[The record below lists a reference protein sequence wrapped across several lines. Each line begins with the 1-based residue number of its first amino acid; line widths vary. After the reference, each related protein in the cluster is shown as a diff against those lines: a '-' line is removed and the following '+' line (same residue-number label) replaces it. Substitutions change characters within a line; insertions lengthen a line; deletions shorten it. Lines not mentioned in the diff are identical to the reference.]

1 MYALAWGAQNLIEP
15 GQARPE
21 TIAQSTFTLVVVF
34 FAMATQALIIGQMTT
49 TINRMEA
56 SRNAKSAGRQ
66 VVDGY
71 LESRDVPRKLRQ
83 RIHRFFDF
91 VGSVSDVNAEE
102 LLENLPPQ
110 LKLQLELYHKR
121 DVYLKN
127 PVFKECRADEV
138 VEIVQRVELLHASE
152 GQYLVQEGHKS
163 PGLYTIIRGSIEVL
177 KGESPAQ
184 HGTHLRTRWPGEI
197 FGEASLLGTGQLA
210 TASCVAAVMSE
221 LMLLRKDAWDDLV
234 RLFPELHSRMERY
247 ASDKDRVGEGDAFAK
262 CAQMHR
268 DNADRRCAPSKADP
282 FMV

>member
-1 MYALAWGAQNLIEP
+1 MGRLGCEMDGAWGVWGVAGLWCGP
-15 GQARPE
+15 RAVSFRGAR
-21 TIAQSTFTLVVVF
+21 
-34 FAMATQALIIGQMTT
+34 ALSWVCGS
-49 TINRMEA
+49 
-56 SRNAKSAGRQ
+56 SRQ
-66 VVDGY
+66 
-71 LESRDVPRKLRQ
+71 
-83 RIHRFFDF
+83 
-91 VGSVSDVNAEE
+91 
-102 LLENLPPQ
+102 
-110 LKLQLELYHKR
+110 
-121 DVYLKN
+121 
-127 PVFKECRADEV
+127 VFKECRADEV